1 MKLKFFSAIAVI
13 TLSAFFALGQKKA
26 KVYSNP
32 KAKVAAPQPAA
43 AQIKAPAEVWAV
55 TTIAGSEDG
64 NKQMDGLGN
73 KAQFSRAANSAM
85 DAADNLYVLDD
96 RNALRKIDAEG
107 NVTTIMGVMAQAQ
120 DYSTI
125 DVPRLPN
132 WPNNGL
138 CMDAAGNWYVSSGN
152 EHAIYKITPDK
163 KATLFAGAEGYKGT
177 DDGPKLQAEFYS
189 PEALCMDKAGNMYVA
204 DESNGMVRKISADG
218 MVKTMAGNG
227 KTSDFKPG
235 LGKDAQFGQVR
246 HIAVDSKGNVYV
258 AQNGQRGC
266 CVAKINPQ
274 GVVSNFVGE
283 FDGLRPAGD
292 NNGTGKAAK
301 FMRINALAVDAAD
314 NLIIGENTRV
324 RKATPAGVVTTLAG
338 NETAGGR
345 DAIGTKA
352 MFWGIYGLSIDSKGN
367 ILVSDGSTIR
377 KMTKQ

>member
-1 MKLKFFSAIAVI
+1 MKLKIISSMLLIAL
-13 TLSAFFALGQKKA
+13 TAFDFTKKLQ
-26 KVYSNP
+26 
-32 KAKVAAPQPAA
+32 APT
-43 AQIKAPAEVWAV
+43 EVWTV
-55 TTIAGSEDG
+55 TTIAGTDDG
-64 NKQMDGLGN
+64 NKTMDGPGV
-73 KAQFSRAANSAM
+73 KAQFSRPSNSAI

-96 RNALRKIDAEG
+96 RICLRKVDTEG
-107 NVTTIMGVMAQAQ
+107 NVNTLLGTGAQGQ
-120 DYSTI
+120 DYYDI
-125 DVPRLPN
+125 KVPELPS

-138 CMDAAGNWYVSSGN
+138 CIDKDGNWYVSSDN
-152 EHAIYKITPDK
+152 QHAIYKISPDK

-189 PEALCMDKAGNMYVA
+189 PSGLCMDKAGNMYVA
-204 DESNGMVRKISADG
+204 DTYNGMVRKISVDG
-218 MVKTMAGNG
+218 KVKTMAGNG

-274 GVVSNFVGE
+274 GVATNFVGD
-283 FDGLRPAGD
+283 FDGLRPSG
-292 NNGTGKAAK
+292 NNDGTGKAAK